1 MARELPYFALLRVVF
16 GATSEAHAI
25 KTAEHFAA
33 RVEEHLDDDDSI
45 TILETAQWGQYE
57 QPEAQIHHL
66 RRARNILLALP
77 FSDCHATAQFIDR
90 IAWFLESG
98 QTEVDSN
105 SYDWNRISEIAEQ
118 VLKGGNPLD

>member
-1 MARELPYFALLRVVF
+1 MALKPFFSIMRIVF
-16 GATSEAHAI
+16 GAHNETHAL
-25 KTAEHFAA
+25 KTAEHFEA
-33 RVEEHLDDDDSI
+33 RIEEVLEEGDSI
-45 TILETAQWGQYE
+45 EVLQVSQFGQYE
-57 QPEAQIHHL
+57 QPEKEIHTL
-66 RRARNILLALP
+66 KQARNILLRLQ

-105 SYDWNRISEIAEQ
+105 SYDWNRISVIAAQ